1 MNDFWLEKL
10 KESFNTEFSYNGV
23 YDFDDMK
30 LAITCSDFVDDA
42 FEYGM
47 CDFEDLIRL
56 AEWVRL
62 RWNAEFEDLG
72 TEEQGYIQAYAR
84 RILDENM
91 HEIFEI
97 VKEKY
102 E

>member
-1 MNDFWLEKL
+1 MNNFWLEKL

-30 LAITCSDFVDDA
+30 LAITCSDFVDEA
-42 FEYGM
+42 FQYGM
-47 CDFEDLIRL
+47 CDFEDIIRL

-72 TEEQGYIQAYAR
+72 TIEQGYIQAYAR

>member
-1 MNDFWLEKL
+1 
-10 KESFNTEFSYNGV
+10 
-23 YDFDDMK
+23 
-30 LAITCSDFVDDA
+30 
-42 FEYGM
+42 M

>member
-30 LAITCSDFVDDA
+30 LAITCSDFVDEA
-42 FEYGM
+42 FQYGM

-56 AEWVRL
+56 A
-62 RWNAEFEDLG
+62 
-72 TEEQGYIQAYAR
+72 
-84 RILDENM
+84 
-91 HEIFEI
+91 
-97 VKEKY
+97 
-102 E
+102 

>member
-1 MNDFWLEKL
+1 MNNFWLEKL

-30 LAITCSDFVDDA
+30 LAITCSDFVDEA
-42 FEYGM
+42 FQYVM
-47 CDFEDLIRL
+47 CDFEDIIRL

-72 TEEQGYIQAYAR
+72 TIEQGYIQEYAR